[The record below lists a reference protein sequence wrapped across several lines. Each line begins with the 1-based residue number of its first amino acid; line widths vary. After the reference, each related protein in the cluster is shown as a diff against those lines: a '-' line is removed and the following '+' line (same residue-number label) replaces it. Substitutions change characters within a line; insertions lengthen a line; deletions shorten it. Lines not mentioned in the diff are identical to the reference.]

1 MKRLLIIENIKIP
14 QYIWIDTIN
23 SRDNYNVF
31 SSCNL
36 SKKIPNKFWRKLIK
50 RGLFM
55 TDRDRKG
62 YKPLMA
68 LHRLVACIVYS
79 IKGLTIHHIDK
90 NKNNNHISNLVPMSQ
105 EENTKLDS
113 LPYEE
118 MIKAGQELKAEWNK
132 PKTKRQ
138 FVTDNEN
145 LHKEVILYS
154 LEHSTVETIKA
165 FKKYI
170 KTPQK
175 IRDIINFYFYKE
187 EFIKWLKNKNLIGA
201 WE

>member
-1 MKRLLIIENIKIP
+1 
-14 QYIWIDTIN
+14 
-23 SRDNYNVF
+23 
-31 SSCNL
+31 
-36 SKKIPNKFWRKLIK
+36 
-50 RGLFM
+50 
-55 TDRDRKG
+55 
-62 YKPLMA
+62 
-68 LHRLVACIVYS
+68 
-79 IKGLTIHHIDK
+79 
-90 NKNNNHISNLVPMSQ
+90 MSQ
-105 EENTKLDS
+105 DENTKLDS

-145 LHKEVILYS
+145 LHKEIILYS
-154 LEHSTVETIKA
+154 LEHSTAETIKA

-187 EFIKWLKNKNLIGA
+187 EFIKWLKNKNLIGSC
-201 WE
+201 E